1 MSKMRYSK
9 ILTLSIDSCL
19 HWIGCCYS
27 SALRVGDLAI
37 LNFKPWWY
45 HLKIRTS
52 MLISIDNEVSRI
64 VVNADEYLLSINK
77 YAFDAHLKI
86 W

>member
-1 MSKMRYSK
+1 MSKIRYSK
-9 ILTLSIDSCL
+9 ILTLSIGSCL

-27 SALRVGDLAI
+27 GALWVCDLAI

-45 HLKIRTS
+45 HSKIRTS
-52 MLISIDNEVSRI
+52 MLISIDNEVGRI
-64 VVNADEYLLSINK
+64 IVNADEYLLSINK